1 MPLRNAGGGLVQS
14 HSAFIYGMW
23 AIPSTWAPS
32 VMILA
37 EEIREGM
44 NLEDKSRPGLLAMD
58 SRQSSGID
66 LLKSMSAQRR

>member
-1 MPLRNAGGGLVQS
+1 
-14 HSAFIYGMW
+14 
-23 AIPSTWAPS
+23 
-32 VMILA
+32 MILA

-66 LLKSMSAQRR
+66 LLKSVSAQRR